1 MFRRSC
7 VRGDAA
13 VARATRFRLQSLAPE
28 MSDSFPS
35 VLKKSNGNSLR
46 EWSVAPLVSVCVS
59 LAVVAAFFR
68 LGTAS
73 GHDVA
78 FHMASWLDAAGQWKE
93 GILFPRWTEW
103 ANFGFGEPRFIFYP
117 PLSWLFGAFLGTLIR
132 WQSVALVFNVCTQ
145 VFAGLS
151 MYALARRISER
162 RFAVLLAAGC
172 FAANPYALLIIYMRS
187 DFAELLAIAF
197 FPLLFL
203 AALRVSGD
211 LSGGEK
217 RDWLRNAFPF
227 AVWFCAIWL
236 SNAPAAVIATYSV
249 ALVFAIAAWRQR
261 SAVPLKDGAA
271 GMVLGFG
278 FAAFYLIPA
287 IYEQRWVNISGALA
301 GGLRPAENFLF
312 AKTSDAEHDDFNR
325 IASRLAVLLIAWVCV
340 AAIAAWRLRSTTSD
354 SARKT
359 IPQVTTGVL
368 AAGAIFLMLPISNVL
383 WKVLPE
389 LRFVQF
395 PWRWMSVLAVC
406 AVVLTAA
413 SARDWMR
420 WVWVM
425 CVVVVLGGSGYV
437 LVKEA
442 WWDTEDMP
450 ALQAALKKGAGFEGT
465 DEYDPIGDDRTDL
478 PQQRQRAMMQSVSGD
493 SEVYKEAK
501 IVVER
506 WSAEHRTVRVVAS
519 KPGRLAVEL
528 LNYPGW
534 RVTLNGNLLLP
545 QHPRRTEQM
554 IVPVPAGESEIHID
568 FTRTIDRAAGG
579 WISALSFLASLGA
592 LGWKRRTAQPASD

>member
-1 MFRRSC
+1 
-7 VRGDAA
+7 
-13 VARATRFRLQSLAPE
+13 
-28 MSDSFPS
+28 MSDSSPS
-35 VLKKSNGNSLR
+35 ISNRLSESALR
-46 EWSVAPLVSVCVS
+46 EWSVAALVSVCVS
-59 LAVVAAFFR
+59 LAVVAPFFG

-93 GILFPRWTEW
+93 GVLFPRWTEW

-117 PLSWLFGAFLGTLIR
+117 PLSWIFGAFLGTLIP
-132 WQSVALVFNVCTQ
+132 WQSVALAFNVCAQ
-145 VFAGLS
+145 VLAGLS
-151 MYALARRISER
+151 MYALMRRISDN
-162 RFAVLLAAGC
+162 RFAALLGAGC
-172 FAANPYALLIIYMRS
+172 FAANPYALLIVYMRS

-211 LSGGEK
+211 ISGGQK
-217 RDWLRNAFPF
+217 RDWLRNTFPF

-249 ALVFAIAAWRQR
+249 ALVFTVAAWRQR
-261 SAVPLKDGAA
+261 STVPLKNGAS
-271 GMVLGFG
+271 GMVLGLG
-278 FAAFYLIPA
+278 FAAFYLVPA

-325 IASRLAVLLIAWVCV
+325 IASRLAVLLIVWVCV
-340 AAIAAWRLRSTTSD
+340 AAIAAWRWRSMKSD
-354 SARKT
+354 SSRKT
-359 IPQVTTGVL
+359 IPQVTTGAL

-395 PWRWMSVLAVC
+395 PWRWMSVLAVSAVILTAAPARDWLRWAWLMC
-406 AVVLTAA
+406 AAVVLT
-413 SARDWMR
+413 
-420 WVWVM
+420 
-425 CVVVVLGGSGYV
+425 GSGYL
-437 LVKEA
+437 LVKKA

-450 ALQAALKKGAGFEGT
+450 ALQAALKSGVGFEGT

-478 PQQRQRAMMQSVSGD
+478 PQQRQRAVMLNGSAD
-493 SEVYKEAK
+493 SEAYKEAK

-519 KPGRLAVEL
+519 KPGRLALEL

-534 RVTLNGNLLLP
+534 RVTLNGNLILP
-545 QHPRRTEQM
+545 QHPRGTEQM

-568 FTRTIDRAAGG
+568 FTRTTDRTAGG

-592 LGWKRRTAQPASD
+592 IGWKRRANA

>member
-1 MFRRSC
+1 M
-7 VRGDAA
+7 
-13 VARATRFRLQSLAPE
+13 RFRVQSLAPE

-35 VLKKSNGNSLR
+35 VLKRSNNNSLR
-46 EWSVAPLVSVCVS
+46 EWSVAALVSVCVS
-59 LAVVAAFFR
+59 LAVVAPFFR

-93 GILFPRWTEW
+93 GVLFPRWTEW

-117 PLSWLFGAFLGTLIR
+117 PLSWLFGAFLGTLIP
-132 WQSVALVFNVCTQ
+132 WQSVALAFNVCAQ
-145 VFAGLS
+145 VLAGLS
-151 MYALARRISER
+151 MYALMRRINDN
-162 RFAVLLAAGC
+162 RFAALLGAGC
-172 FAANPYALLIIYMRS
+172 FAANPYALLIVYMRS

-211 LSGGEK
+211 LGGGEK
-217 RDWLRNAFPF
+217 RDWLRNTFPF

-261 SAVPLKDGAA
+261 SAVPLKNGTS
-271 GMVLGFG
+271 GMALGFG
-278 FAAFYLIPA
+278 FAAFYLVPA

-312 AKTSDAEHDDFNR
+312 AKTSDAEHDYFNR
-325 IASRLAVLLIAWVCV
+325 IASQLAVLLIVWVCV
-340 AAIAAWRLRSTTSD
+340 AGIAAWRLRSAGSD
-354 SARKT
+354 SSRKS
-359 IPQVTTGVL
+359 IPLLTTRFL

-383 WKVLPE
+383 WRVLPE

-406 AVVLTAA
+406 AMILTAVAARDWLRWGWLMCAAVVLT
-413 SARDWMR
+413 
-420 WVWVM
+420 
-425 CVVVVLGGSGYV
+425 GSGYL
-437 LVKEA
+437 LVKKA

-450 ALQAALKKGAGFEGT
+450 ALQAALKNGAGFEGT

-478 PQQRQRAMMQSVSGD
+478 PQQRQRAVMLNGSAD
-493 SEVYKEAK
+493 SEAHKEAK

-506 WSAEHRTVRVVAS
+506 WSAEHRMVRVVAN

-534 RVTLNGNLLLP
+534 QVTLNGNLILP
-545 QHPRRTEQM
+545 QHAKGTEQM
-554 IVPVPAGESEIHID
+554 IVAVPAGESEIHID
-568 FTRTIDRAAGG
+568 FARTIDRAAGG

-592 LGWKRRTAQPASD
+592 IGWKRRTAQSANA